1 VDEFASA
8 EQALVVLYHVVQTIG
23 PDDMHRPTP
32 CDDWDV
38 QALADHLVD
47 TISRLAAAA
56 GIPAAAPN
64 YGSIDERMQQLT
76 QPILAEWC
84 RRGLTSDV
92 VFGGRTLPAHLAL
105 GILALELV
113 VHGWDFAMAIHRPLD
128 VSDVHAAHVLTLARQ
143 TLNPQSRITAGFDPP
158 VPVPA
163 NASPFERL
171 IAFTGR
177 DPVQVFSRGDRQER

>member
-1 VDEFASA
+1 MNSPVPSRHWSCCAMSSRRSA
-8 EQALVVLYHVVQTIG
+8 PTTCTAPRRVTTG
-23 PDDMHRPTP
+23 MCRPWP
-32 CDDWDV
+32 
-38 QALADHLVD
+38 
-47 TISRLAAAA
+47 TISSTPS
-56 GIPAAAPN
+56 PASPPPPAF
-64 YGSIDERMQQLT
+64 
-76 QPILAEWC
+76 QPEWC

-92 VFGGRTLPAHLAL
+92 VFGGRTLHAHLAL
-105 GILALELV
+105 GILSLELV

-128 VSDVHAAHVLTLARQ
+128 VSDAHAAHVLTLARQ

-158 VPVPA
+158 VRVPA